1 MAKIVYKDHKY
12 TVKEN
17 RDGYILCNNHGEY
30 KNHGHLKKFKTCMLL
45 IRLMENNIVPDS
57 SYLRGSVLR
66 ISTDEKYLTKVRVK
80 MNKSKKKYINVNK
93 GIQRK

>member
-1 MAKIVYKDHKY
+1 MARIVYKDNKY

-17 RDGYILCNNHGEY
+17 RDGYILCNNHGAY
-30 KNHGHLKKFKTCMLL
+30 RNHGHLKKFKTCMLL
-45 IRLMENNIVPDS
+45 IRLMEKNIVPDS
-57 SYLRGSVLR
+57 SYLRESVLR
-66 ISTDEKYLTKVRVK
+66 ISIDEKYLAKVRTK